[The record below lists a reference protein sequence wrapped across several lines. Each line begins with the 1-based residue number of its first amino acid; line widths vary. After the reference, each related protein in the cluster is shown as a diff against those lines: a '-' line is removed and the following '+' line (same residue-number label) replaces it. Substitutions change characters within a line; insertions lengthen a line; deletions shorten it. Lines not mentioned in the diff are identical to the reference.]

1 MKAYIKNIK
10 GRCPL
15 TRTRLAIALQ
25 YALFGLSIVS
35 YAHAQQTSPE
45 PAKAEK
51 SEKKAPPT
59 VGDLQQ
65 PATAESA
72 DSKEKAAP
80 VAGDT
85 QQAAETSKPEETV
98 LPTMVIKDKGPE
110 KTSYVAKRSLTG
122 TKTDTPMIEIP
133 QSISVVTRE
142 EMDARAVTSMT
153 EALRYVPGV
162 VVDNYGFEARGYEY
176 LLMRGFQSLT
186 TAMFRDGL
194 SMAAQ
199 GLYFGSFITE
209 PYGLERIDVL
219 RGPASVLF
227 GRGDAGGIVNRVSKL
242 PSANPIRELQFQYG
256 NFDLKRI
263 AGDIG
268 FANADGTLMFR
279 LVGLGLDTD
288 TQVKF
293 ANGERSSIER
303 LYLAPSLTWLPS
315 GNTSIT
321 LLADIL
327 QNRAGASPFYVTA
340 PNGTPT
346 DVLISDPKFTRYKT
360 NQASAGYRIEHH
372 FNETWTARQNFR
384 YMWQDGNF
392 REINPGFHPDTG
404 TRFAPDGRTILR
416 DAFRTREHLDQTV
429 LDTHL
434 QARVRTGRAHHTILT
449 GVDWN
454 RTDATLLYYASA
466 STPSID
472 LFNPIYP
479 QFIPTPNILGAD
491 FKQRVNQVGV
501 YVQDQIKFDER
512 WVVTLGG
519 RHDWVSSQSTDTV
532 NPSSNDSQNDNAFTG
547 RAGLTYLF
555 PNGIAPYISYA
566 QSFLPQPGRD
576 IVTGNTFN
584 PTRGT
589 LYEIGIKFQPV
600 GGKGLYTVAFFD
612 LTKTNV
618 LTPDLSQLG
627 RLVERGEI
635 GSRGVELEAR
645 TELFR
650 GLNAIGAFTY
660 NDVTV
665 TKSNEGDLNNMPI
678 QIPKLFTS
686 LWLDYSLAAWGNEW
700 LRGFGIGG
708 GVRYVGRRYNDSE
721 NTSSQPSFTLFD
733 AMVRYDYGRWRFAV
747 NASNLFNEE
756 YLSSRSTS
764 VGGAAYRGLER
775 TVLGTLKFRF

>member
-10 GRCPL
+10 GHCPL
-15 TRTRLAIALQ
+15 TRTRLATALQ
-25 YALFGLSIVS
+25 YALFGFSIVS
-35 YAHAQQTSPE
+35 SVHAQQTAPE

-51 SEKKAPPT
+51 SDK
-59 VGDLQQ
+59 
-65 PATAESA
+65 
-72 DSKEKAAP
+72 KAAP
-80 VAGDT
+80 LEGDSPQT
-85 QQAAETSKPEETV
+85 TAEPAKPEEAV
-98 LPTMVIKDKGPE
+98 LPTMVIKDRGPE
-110 KTSYVAKRSLTG
+110 YVAKRSKTG
-122 TKTDTPMIEIP
+122 TKTDTPIIEIP
-133 QSISVVTRE
+133 QSISVITRE
-142 EMDARAVTSMT
+142 EMDARGVQGMT
-153 EALRYVPGV
+153 EALRYVPGI
-162 VVDNYGFEARGYEY
+162 VVDNYGFESRGYEY

-199 GLYFGSFITE
+199 GAYFGSFITD
-209 PYGLERIDVL
+209 PYALDRIDVM
-219 RGPASVLF
+219 RGPSSIMF
-227 GRGDAGGIVNRVSKL
+227 GRGDAGGVVNRISKM
-242 PSANPIRELQFQYG
+242 PRANPIREIEFQYG
-256 NFDLKRI
+256 NFDRKRI

-293 ANGERSSIER
+293 ANGERSSIKR
-303 LYLAPSLTWLPS
+303 LYIAPSLTWLPS
-315 GNTSIT
+315 ANTSIT

-327 QNRAGASPFYVTA
+327 QNRAGASPFYVRA
-340 PNGTPT
+340 PDGTPT
-346 DVLISDPKFTRYKT
+346 NVLISDPNFTRYKT

-372 FNETWTARQNFR
+372 FNDTWTVRQNFR

-392 REINPGFHPDTG
+392 REINPGSNPGTGTFGG
-404 TRFAPDGRTILR
+404 TRFADDGRTILR
-416 DAFRTREHLDQTV
+416 DAFRTKEHLDQTV

-454 RTDATLLYYASA
+454 RTDATLLYYGSA

-479 QFIPTPNILGAD
+479 QFIATPDILGAD
-491 FKQRVNQVGV
+491 FKQRVNQLGI
-501 YVQDQIKFDER
+501 YVQDQVRFDER

-519 RHDWVSSQSTDTV
+519 RHDWVSSQSTDTI
-532 NPSSNDSQNDNAFTG
+532 NPGSNESQDDSAFTG

-555 PNGIAPYISYA
+555 PNGISPYISYA

-576 IVTGNTFN
+576 IATGKSFN

-600 GGKGLYTVAFFD
+600 GGRSLFTAAFFD

-618 LTPDLSQLG
+618 LTPDINQFN
-627 RLVERGEI
+627 RLVETGEV
-635 GSRGVELEAR
+635 GSRGVELEAK

-650 GLNAIGAFTY
+650 GLNATGSFTY
-660 NDVTV
+660 NDVKV
-665 TKSNEGDLNNMPI
+665 VKSNEDDLNKMPI
-678 QIPKLFTS
+678 QVPKLFTS
-686 LWLDYSLAAWGNEW
+686 LWLDYSLAALDNEW

-708 GVRYVGRRYNDSE
+708 GVRYVGRRYNDSG
-721 NTSSQPSFTLFD
+721 NTSSEPSFTLFD

-747 NASNLFNEE
+747 NASILFNEE
-756 YLSSRSTS
+756 YFSSRSTS

-775 TVLGTLKFRF
+775 TVIGTLKFRF